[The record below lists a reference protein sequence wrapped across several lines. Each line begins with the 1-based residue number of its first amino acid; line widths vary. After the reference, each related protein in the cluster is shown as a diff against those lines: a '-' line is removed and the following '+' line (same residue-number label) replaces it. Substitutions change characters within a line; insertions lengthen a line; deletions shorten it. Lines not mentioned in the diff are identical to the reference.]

1 MNRLRKVIAAVA
13 LAAFP
18 LICAAEG
25 VQLGSLQLDLPE
37 GFSVRS
43 AKQPFELAGPTGE
56 KVLVTVMRSK
66 ADTSGEPNPDEQA
79 KTVSFGSGFLRKQ
92 AERAGKLVLPSAN
105 ETLTDG
111 SILAYIGSE
120 TSGLFSSG
128 YFLQY
133 MLVSPSGRLAFITVE
148 GKGNIDDYHARYLA
162 VLGNATWLP

>member
-1 MNRLRKVIAAVA
+1 MNRLRTVIAALA

-18 LICAAEG
+18 LICGAEELR
-25 VQLGSLQLDLPE
+25 LGSLQLDLPE

-43 AKQPFELAGPTGE
+43 AKPPFELAGPTGE
-56 KVLVTVMRSK
+56 KVLVTIMRSK

-79 KTVSFGSGFLRKQ
+79 KTVSFGSGFLREQ
-92 AERAGKLVLPSAN
+92 AERAGKLVVPPAN
-105 ETLTDG
+105 ETLSDG

-133 MLVSPSGRLAFITVE
+133 MLISPGGRLAFITVE
-148 GKGNIDDYHARYLA
+148 GKGNIGDYHAKYLEVVGKA
-162 VLGNATWLP
+162 AWLP